1 MESRGVLLEMLN
13 KVLCIHFVKKCG
25 AILELEFIYVDFFN
39 RSADEFLAAIFGYL
53 PNTIVFSASL
63 VDGFGFFQFYHCR
76 VFGNL
81 VIPQAKA
88 LLDRK

>member
-39 RSADEFLAAIFGYL
+39 AIFGYL